1 MINYANASLVL
12 TAVAVSLSLQSMLIL
27 HERSSNRKHTE
38 NCIICRR
45 FDTVLELD
53 PPGTYIMSHI
63 FVEKNVLRS
72 ATKPASIIN
81 LSGGHQAA
89 PVRVDLPGI

>member
-1 MINYANASLVL
+1 M
-12 TAVAVSLSLQSMLIL
+12 
-27 HERSSNRKHTE
+27 
-38 NCIICRR
+38 
-45 FDTVLELD
+45 LELD